1 MSDRFD
7 ESSDETLGRRLVGDL
22 PRYAAPARL
31 RVAIVEA
38 ATPVA
43 RRPAWLA
50 PVLAAAATTML
61 LALVTLPVLPRI
73 VPADPMQRYVRAVV
87 SEHARTVMWG
97 ARRGEILPTALPW
110 LTQESGIA
118 LSQVFVGDDRLQF
131 VAAEPVYL
139 ERQRGVAIHYRDV
152 DGHMLTYIALPAAA
166 ALTIPEPA
174 RVPIGRWRPAL
185 MRDSGYAAW
194 VWKQKD
200 VACFLVSDMATADE
214 AERFKEYFVRVRTA
228 TEPLL
233 AY

>member
-1 MSDRFD
+1 MNDRFD
-7 ESSDETLGRRLVGDL
+7 ESSDETLGRRLAGDL

-31 RVAIVEA
+31 RVAIVDA
-38 ATPVA
+38 ASPPT

-50 PVLAAAATTML
+50 PLLAAAATTMV

-73 VPADPMQRYVRAVV
+73 VPADPVQRYVRAVV

-97 ARRGEILPTALPW
+97 ARHGEILPTALPW

-118 LSQVFVGDDRLQF
+118 LPQVFVGDDRLQF

-152 DGHMLTYIALPAAA
+152 DGHMLTYIALPATTG
-166 ALTIPEPA
+166 LTLPEPA
-174 RVPIGRWRPAL
+174 RVKIGRWRPAL
-185 MRDSGYAAW
+185 VRDSGFAAW
-194 VWKQKD
+194 VWTQKD
-200 VACFLVSDMATADE
+200 VACFLVSDMVSADDVE
-214 AERFKEYFVRVRTA
+214 TFKEYFARVRAT
-228 TEPLL
+228 TEPVP

>member
-22 PRYAAPARL
+22 PRYSAPARL
-31 RVAIVEA
+31 RVTIVEA
-38 ATPVA
+38 ATPPA
-43 RRPAWLA
+43 RRPVWLA

-61 LALVTLPVLPRI
+61 LALVSLPVLPRI
-73 VPADPMQRYVRAVV
+73 VPADPVQRYVRAVV

-97 ARRGEILPTALPW
+97 ARHGEILPTALPW

-118 LSQVFVGDDRLQF
+118 LPQVFVGDDRLQF

-174 RVPIGRWRPAL
+174 RVAIGRWRPAL
-185 MRDSGYAAW
+185 VRDSGYAAW

-200 VACFLVSDMATADE
+200 VACFLVSDMVSADDVE
-214 AERFKEYFVRVRTA
+214 KFKEYFARVRAT
-228 TEPLL
+228 TEPVP